1 MTSVQ
6 RSLLENEANRLGF
19 DSEYIKR
26 TPTYAI
32 EKMIE
37 DSKNTNTDLNK
48 NDNRKQLSQKSFK
61 KTGTNTPSLETRS
74 LTYQPDKDDDTV
86 TVVDMSHVTNTKN
99 PNDQK
104 YQRFIFLVNAKNS
117 ISKAIEVNSKLLEA
131 NGDKLDADDKFIMKE
146 DISKSQEHLKLLFIE
161 MKELQVWFQE
171 IHEIKKNFYE
181 KLSGR
186 VVDVSGNLVCHF
198 TKKMENIDRYVRELH
213 EESEM

>member
-1 MTSVQ
+1 MSSQ
-6 RSLLENEANRLGF
+6 ERSLLETEANRLGF
-19 DSEYIKR
+19 DSDLLKR

-37 DSKNTNTDLNK
+37 DSKNSNTDLIQ
-48 NDNRKQLSQKSFK
+48 NDNRKILSQKSC
-61 KTGTNTPSLETRS
+61 KTRTTTPPLENRT
-74 LTYQPDKDDDTV
+74 LIYQPDEDDDTV
-86 TVVDMSHVTNTKN
+86 TVVDMSHVTNTNN

-104 YQRFIFLVNAKNS
+104 YQRFTFLVNAKNS
-117 ISKAIEVNSKLLEA
+117 ISKAIEVNSKLLDA
-131 NGDKLDADDKFIMKE
+131 NGDKLDVDDKFVMKE
-146 DISKSQEHLKLLFIE
+146 EISKSQEHLRLIFIE

-171 IHEIKKNFYE
+171 MHEIKKHFYE

-198 TKKMENIDRYVRELH
+198 TKKMENIDRYVKELH